1 MFLKNNYINVKYI
14 VVKFNLKNKIFRV
27 YDNVKKFYFLCVFD
41 CGMIECVFL

>member
-27 YDNVKKFYFLCVFD
+27 YDNVYFLSVFD
-41 CGMIECVFL
+41 WGMIECVFL